1 MPFASFRDWIKVCS
15 LSNMTFDNYKIS
27 LLEANDGSAFFKLI
41 DSNRQ
46 RLEDFFA
53 GTVSK
58 TLTLLDTLNY
68 CEKIQLRIKDL
79 SYLPYMITDMHT
91 KAFVGLVDVKNIDLN
106 VPKAELGSF
115 IDNQYEG
122 KGIVSKATSLVID
135 HIVQE
140 YKFIKLL
147 CRASIRNK
155 GSIAVILKNGFEL
168 EGTIRKDYRTTKGEI
183 VDLNYYGRV
192 FT

>member
-1 MPFASFRDWIKVCS
+1 MN
-15 LSNMTFDNYKIS
+15 LTFNHYKIK
-27 LLEANDGSAFFKLI
+27 LLQPHEGEAFYNLI
-41 DSNRQ
+41 EDNRE

-53 GTVSK
+53 GTVSNCK
-58 TLTLLDTLNY
+58 TLDDTISY
-68 CEKIQLRIKDL
+68 CKKIQTRIQAK
-79 SYLPYMITDMHT
+79 SYFPYMITDINT
-91 KAFVGLVDVKNIDLN
+91 NAFVGLVDVKNIDWN

-115 IDNQYEG
+115 IDSNYEG
-122 KGIVSKATSLVID
+122 RGIVSKASHIMVD
-135 HIVQE
+135 HIVNE

-147 CRASIRNK
+147 CRANARNK

-192 FT
+192 F

>member
-1 MPFASFRDWIKVCS
+1 
-15 LSNMTFDNYKIS
+15 MTFDNYKIS
-27 LLEANDGSAFFKLI
+27 LLGANDSGAFFELI

-58 TLTLLDTLNY
+58 TRTLKDTLRY
-68 CEKIQLRIKDL
+68 CDEIQKRIKVI
-79 SYLPYMITDMHT
+79 SYLPFMITDIET
-91 KAFVGLVDVKNIDLN
+91 DKFIGLVDVKNIDMN
-106 VPKAELGSF
+106 VPKAEMGSF
-115 IDNQYEG
+115 IDTQYEG
-122 KGIVSKATSLVID
+122 KGVVSKATSLVID
-135 HIVQE
+135 HIIEE

-147 CRASIRNK
+147 CRANSRNI

-168 EGTIRKDYRTTKGEI
+168 VGTIRKDYRTTKGEI

-192 FT
+192 F

>member
-1 MPFASFRDWIKVCS
+1 MKMI
-15 LSNMTFDNYKIS
+15 FDNFKID
-27 LLEANDGSAFFKLI
+27 LLQPNEGEELFNLI
-41 DSNRQ
+41 DNNRA

-58 TLTLLDTLNY
+58 TRTLEDTLAY
-68 CEKIQLRIKDL
+68 GVEIQKRINFI
-79 SYLPYMITDMHT
+79 SYLPYMITDVNT
-91 KAFVGLVDVKNIDLN
+91 NKFIGLVDVKNIDMN

-115 IDNQYEG
+115 IDEDYEG
-122 KGIVSKATSLVID
+122 RGIVSKATNLVID
-135 HIVQE
+135 HIIVE

-147 CRASIRNK
+147 CRANSRNK

-183 VDLNYYGRV
+183 VDLNYYGRI
-192 FT
+192 FD

>member
-1 MPFASFRDWIKVCS
+1 MNI
-15 LSNMTFDNYKIS
+15 TFDNYKIS
-27 LLEANDGSAFFKLI
+27 LLHTNDSNAFFELI
-41 DSNRQ
+41 ESNRP

-58 TLTLLDTLNY
+58 TRTLKDTIDY
-68 CEKIQLRIKDL
+68 CIEIQNRIQSKT
-79 SYLPYMITDMHT
+79 YFPYMITDLST
-91 KAFVGLVDVKNIDLN
+91 DKFVGLVDVKNIDWN

-115 IDNQYEG
+115 IDQQYEG
-122 KGIVSKATSLVID
+122 KGIVSKATNLVVD
-135 HIVQE
+135 HSVE
-140 YKFIKLL
+140 KYNFIKLL
-147 CRASIRNK
+147 CRANSRNK

-192 FT
+192 FD